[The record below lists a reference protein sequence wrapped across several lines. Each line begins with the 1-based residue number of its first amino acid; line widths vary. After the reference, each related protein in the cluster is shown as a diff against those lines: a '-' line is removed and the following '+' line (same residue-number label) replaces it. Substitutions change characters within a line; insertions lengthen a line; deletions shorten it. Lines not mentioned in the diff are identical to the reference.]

1 MTARA
6 PLMQG
11 PDPRP
16 ALIEVARDFHA
27 RGWMS
32 GSAGNLSARVGDD
45 EFWVTASGRSKG
57 RLTDED
63 FVRVALNEGL
73 RFAAPGRRAS
83 AETSLHAAVYRLFP
97 AAQACLHVH
106 SVAACVA
113 SARAPRAGL
122 RLPGLEM
129 IKAFDIWDPSPVVDL
144 PVFPNHAHVPD
155 IAAALTASFAT
166 KPPPLSAFMIAGHGT
181 TVWGAS
187 LEQAYNRVEALEFL
201 LEYLERAG

>member
-1 MTARA
+1 MHEPAK
-6 PLMQG
+6 QG
-11 PDPRP
+11 ASDPRP
-16 ALIEVARDFHA
+16 SLIEIAVDFHA

-45 EFWVTASGRSKG
+45 QFWITASGRPKG
-57 RLTDED
+57 RLTVDD
-63 FVRVALNEGL
+63 FVLVGCDGAL
-73 RFAAPGRRAS
+73 RFAPASRRPS

-97 AAQACLHVH
+97 WAQSCLHVH
-106 SVAACVA
+106 SIAACLA
-113 SARAPRAGL
+113 STRAGTAL

-129 IKAFDIWDPSPVVDL
+129 IKAFDIWDPEPAVDL

-155 IAAALTASFAT
+155 IAAELERSFVIN
-166 KPPPLSAFMIAGHGT
+166 PPPLSAFLIAAHGT

-201 LEYLERAG
+201 LDYGERAR